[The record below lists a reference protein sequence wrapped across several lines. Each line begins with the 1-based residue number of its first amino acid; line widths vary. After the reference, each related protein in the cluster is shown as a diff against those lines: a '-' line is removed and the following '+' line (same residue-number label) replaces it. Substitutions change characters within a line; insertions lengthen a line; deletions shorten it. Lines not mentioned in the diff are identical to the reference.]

1 MNSAETDERRT
12 WALDVGDTHPAS
24 HGPIALDLR
33 ITAAG
38 DVAVGD
44 AVGSGEVITF
54 AEPLI
59 QPIHRGVE
67 KLFESRDYRQALMLA
82 DRHDW
87 HSALG
92 SELGLALTL
101 ESMLGIT
108 VPERATWLRTLLSE
122 LSRAIHHLRWLGETA
137 AVVGPDLAVAQAA
150 RAARERLI
158 DLSEQATGGRLH
170 PMVVAP
176 GGLRSDIND
185 EWLEALTATATTVRI
200 VAADLARWA
209 DGTPELVGVGVLPL
223 ADAVG
228 FGTSGP
234 VARASGL
241 ALDLRFDDPYCAY
254 SELIEAGAL
263 TRVVREAGDAQARMQ
278 VLAEE
283 LTISLDCIGAC
294 AARLIDQPGPISV
307 RLPRSLRVPEGT
319 GYGWTENPTGIN
331 GWLVVSRGGP
341 EPYRLKLRTAS
352 FNNAAAMSHVL
363 VGTDVADLPI
373 TLMSFLLVAGDL
385 GK

>member
-1 MNSAETDERRT
+1 MHPADTDDRRT

-24 HGPIALDLR
+24 HGPVAFDLR
-33 ITAAG
+33 VVASG
-38 DVAVGD
+38 DR
-44 AVGSGEVITF
+44 EVITF
-54 AEPLI
+54 AEPRI

-101 ESMLGIT
+101 ESMLGIA

-137 AVVGPDLAVAQAA
+137 AVVGSDLSVAATA
-150 RAARERLI
+150 HAAREGLI
-158 DLSEQATGGRLH
+158 DLLENATGGRLH
-170 PMVVAP
+170 PMAVAP
-176 GGLRSDIND
+176 GGLRSDVND
-185 EWLEALTATATTVRI
+185 PWLELLTTTTAAVRS
-200 VAADLARWA
+200 VGSELAQWA
-209 DGTPELVGVGVLPL
+209 DRATSLVGVGVLPL
-223 ADAVG
+223 TDAVG

-241 ALDLRFDDPYCAY
+241 ALDLRFEDPYCAY
-254 SELIEAGAL
+254 SELIETGDL
-263 TRVVREAGDAQARMQ
+263 TRVVRDAGDAQARMQ
-278 VLAEE
+278 TLAEE
-283 LTISLDCIGAC
+283 LAVSLDCIDTC
-294 AARLIDQPGPISV
+294 ASHLIDSPGPISV

-319 GYGWTENPTGIN
+319 AYDWTENPTGIN

-341 EPYRLKLRTAS
+341 EPYRMKLRTAS
-352 FNNAAAMSHVL
+352 FNNAGALSQLL
-363 VGTDVADLPI
+363 VGTDVEDLPI
-373 TLMSFLLVAGDL
+373 TVMSFLLVAGDL